1 MSIKKDKRNTAGLWE
16 TSLQRALM
24 FLAGHPETE
33 FYDREI
39 SAKSGLSRSAANY
52 ALRRLAGAGW
62 ISADKRGRMV
72 FYRASLENPVIR
84 QIKIADT
91 VIRLQ
96 PVIGRLAPLA
106 ARITL
111 YGSAAE
117 GRDRPDSDI
126 DLLVISNRPEEAR
139 KAAAGLPRNCQ
150 VLVHDPVSWAGIAKQ
165 KPVFFSETERGIVL
179 WQR

>member
-1 MSIKKDKRNTAGLWE
+1 
-16 TSLQRALM
+16 M
-24 FLAGHPETE
+24 FLAANPETE
-33 FYDREI
+33 FYDREV

-52 ALRRLAGAGW
+52 ALRRLTSLGW
-62 ISADKRGRMV
+62 ISAEKKGRMV

-84 QIKIADT
+84 QVKVTDT
-91 VIRLQ
+91 IIRLQ
-96 PVIGRLAPLA
+96 PAVARMAPLA
-106 ARITL
+106 ERITL

-165 KPVFFSETERGIVL
+165 RPVFFSEAERGTVL
-179 WQR
+179 WRR